1 MEGRLLR
8 RRGGGLSF
16 LMGGDGPPLLLL
28 HGAPGSAQS
37 WAKVGVRLVNRFRV
51 IIPDLAGFGASE
63 PLVTGYGLEEQAQAV
78 HALLQH
84 LQIKTLFLGGHDF
97 GGLVALTLL
106 RRYPDL
112 RAQGLI
118 LAASNPLPDQPPP
131 PWLRMAAIPGVGSL
145 FARLLAGNRWGLR
158 TLYQQAVVNQED
170 FAWRDYRSHLTPTG
184 MAQTHRILRDGL
196 RRQDN
201 REESALD
208 TILPDLACPALLL
221 WGDEDPL
228 LSVDTAVRLRAALPN
243 PLLKVYA
250 YTGHFVPEERP
261 LETAEDIVLRFYEEP
276 LSIVP

>member
-63 PLVTGYGLEEQAQAV
+63 PLITGYGLEEQAQAV

-84 LQIKTLFLGGHDF
+84 LQIKTLLLGGHDF
-97 GGLVALTLL
+97 GGMVALTLL
-106 RRYPDL
+106 RHYPEL

-118 LAASNPLPDQPPP
+118 LAASNPLPDQPAAPL
-131 PWLRMAAIPGVGSL
+131 LRLAAIPGIGSL

-158 TLYQQAVVNQED
+158 SLYQQAVANQEE
-170 FAWRDYRSHLTPTG
+170 FTWRDYRGHLTPTG
-184 MAQTHRILRDGL
+184 MAQTHRILHDGL
-196 RRQDN
+196 HRQVDGG
-201 REESALD
+201 ELSLDAL
-208 TILPDLACPALLL
+208 LPDLACPALLL

-228 LSVDTAVRLRAALPN
+228 LSVDVAVRLRATLPN
-243 PLLKVYA
+243 ALLKVYA

-261 LETAEDIVLRFYEEP
+261 IETAEDIVLRFHEEP